1 MFRNYYFRKKTPTGF
16 FERNRW
22 EIFPQELFQGLK
34 VILMVTFGGIAFMFG
49 ALKYPYPAAIV
60 VMVVSVGF
68 LIWTRKW
75 FE

>member
-1 MFRNYYFRKKTPTGF
+1 MIK
-16 FERNRW
+16 RNRW
-22 EIFPQELFQGLK
+22 DIFPQELFQGLK
-34 VILMVTFGGIAFMFG
+34 LILFITFGGIALLFG
-49 ALKYPYPAAIV
+49 AIKYPYPLAIA

>member
-1 MFRNYYFRKKTPTGF
+1 MK
-16 FERNRW
+16 RNRW

-49 ALKYPYPAAIV
+49 ALKYPYQAAIV